1 MLDDGSSVAV
11 SASLTIRVRKAPV
24 EPRGSLDRQFTTPL
38 GQIIATCCAENA
50 IEGDHRAI
58 LCPVSEILRYLL
70 SSKLNYCATYCPMI
84 QFKAPSTVKFVQFSK
99 VLRKIWV

>member
-1 MLDDGSSVAV
+1 M

-50 IEGDHRAI
+50 IEGDHRATI
-58 LCPVSEILRYLL
+58 CPVSESLRHLL
-70 SSKLNYCATYCPMI
+70 TSKLNYCAIYCFI
-84 QFKAPSTVKFVQFSK
+84 DS
-99 VLRKIWV
+99 I